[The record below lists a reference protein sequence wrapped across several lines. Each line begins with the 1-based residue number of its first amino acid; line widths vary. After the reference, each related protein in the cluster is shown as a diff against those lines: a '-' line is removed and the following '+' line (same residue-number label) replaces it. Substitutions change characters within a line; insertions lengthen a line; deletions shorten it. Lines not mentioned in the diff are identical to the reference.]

1 MIDPNPAYRTE
12 LEDILRSPWLNEVNN
27 LTEEEDTIKEEL
39 EKIYIDKIKIQKII
53 KIEEYIKQNE
63 LITRSFTDD
72 KNAIFKDKNLRPKKI
87 SKERFEI
94 NQSIRINGN
103 FNEVDFMN
111 SLAYKIRSEFKNSY
125 IKAKENLR
133 MEVTLEYGE
142 EEEKDDEK
150 EKINNI
156 EDCFMMIELFEYEKG
171 EYLLEFRR
179 TGAKE
184 K

>member
-1 MIDPNPAYRTE
+1 M
-12 LEDILRSPWLNEVNN
+12 
-27 LTEEEDTIKEEL
+27 
-39 EKIYIDKIKIQKII
+39 
-53 KIEEYIKQNE
+53 
-63 LITRSFTDD
+63 
-72 KNAIFKDKNLRPKKI
+72 
-87 SKERFEI
+87 
-94 NQSIRINGN
+94 
-103 FNEVDFMN
+103 DFMN